1 MAGLIGQP
9 DLAPPI
15 RTYRAYFSLPETD
28 PFSGDYAAVLEPYRE
43 DPLNDAAAPT
53 PASMAHQIYAASQQG
68 DPTAFLLWHATPG
81 LTVDWDPC
89 RVSLLHSVSHYASR
103 MGRPPCRWD
112 DENFANRGDMTYCTA
127 PLAQWDLAYLHLAP
141 VVHILSETVINT
153 TIARDL
159 DLKMLGPLRS
169 GRRGG

>member
-1 MAGLIGQP
+1 M
-9 DLAPPI
+9 
-15 RTYRAYFSLPETD
+15 
-28 PFSGDYAAVLEPYRE
+28 
-43 DPLNDAAAPT
+43 
-53 PASMAHQIYAASQQG
+53 
-68 DPTAFLLWHATPG
+68 WHATPG
-81 LTVDWDPC
+81 LTVDRDPG

-103 MGRPPCRWD
+103 MGRPLCCWD

-159 DLKMLGPLRS
+159 DLKMLGTLRS